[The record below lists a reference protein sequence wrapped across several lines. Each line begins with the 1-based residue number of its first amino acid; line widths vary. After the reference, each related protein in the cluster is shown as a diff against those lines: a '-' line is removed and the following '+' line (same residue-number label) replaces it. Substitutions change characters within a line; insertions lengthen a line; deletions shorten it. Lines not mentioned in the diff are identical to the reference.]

1 MNTPKTF
8 LDLSTEE
15 KTEFF
20 NLHNAFKNAD
30 SQEDRAKTSWK
41 FLCFVYKHLGTDM
54 LSYFVDTMFDGDDPK
69 KLIVRMVKMKA
80 FIQPNL

>member
-15 KTEFF
+15 KCEFF

-30 SQEDRAKTSWK
+30 IQADRAKTSWK

-69 KLIVRMVKMKA
+69 KLIVSMVKMRA
-80 FIQPNL
+80 IIQPNL